1 MIRTKERQNR
11 FFVIILLL
19 VLFLPISGCL
29 ENFSLNPLATEKDV
43 QEFVES
49 NIGRIQILK
58 VNSTIMQFLQS
69 NITDSLLTVEKTIH
83 VNSDSVLQVGSD
95 YLGYCKLKFKPG
107 DLPQDVTIKLQ
118 WDLNKG
124 NFEVNFQ
131 PEGLV
136 FTHPVSLEM
145 FYNVADLTNIDETK
159 LKPFYYNENEK
170 IWQLIGG
177 VADIAN
183 KIFKVD
189 IHHFS
194 RYALAHAE

>member
-1 MIRTKERQNR
+1 M
-11 FFVIILLL
+11 
-19 VLFLPISGCL
+19 
-29 ENFSLNPLATEKDV
+29 
-43 QEFVES
+43 ES

-58 VNSTIMQFLQS
+58 VNSTIMHFLQS
-69 NITDSLLTVEKTIH
+69 NITDSLLTVEKTLH
-83 VNSDSVLQVGSD
+83 VNSDGILQVGSD
-95 YLGYCKLKFKPG
+95 YLGYCRLTFKPG

-159 LKPFYYNENEK
+159 LKLFYYNENEK

-177 VADIAN
+177 TADIAR
-183 KIFKVD
+183 KISKVD

-194 RYALAHAE
+194 RYALAHSE